1 MAIAQTEDVILT
13 KVGTSDVAGETSRTK
28 LARAGMYVA
37 LLAAWVA
44 TAGSLYMSEVLG
56 WIPCLWC
63 WYQRIA
69 MYPLAVLLA
78 AGLVWGDRNMPK
90 YALSLA
96 IPGALASTYHVL
108 LQKVPAIAAL
118 ESCVIGVPC
127 STDYLNLFGFITIP
141 MLALTAFVIVIA
153 ASVFALRAN
162 LTQAALAH
170 SPLPILSPTIAVS
183 LIVAAIVGLFVLSG
197 AMVRNSRQATAAL
210 PTTLPTSDAGQA
222 AELYSRACAGCHGP
236 ANAGLQLIRAE
247 YLDSH
252 SDLEVMALIRAG
264 RSANDPQNFSGS
276 AMPAN
281 GGQISLSDEQLLALV
296 RYLRAVR

>member
-1 MAIAQTEDVILT
+1 MASVRLEEAIPMDAQM
-13 KVGTSDVAGETSRTK
+13 SDDADEPLRSR

-78 AGLVWGDRNMPK
+78 AGLIWRDLNTPK
-90 YALSLA
+90 YALCLA
-96 IPGALASTYHVL
+96 IPGALASTYHIL

-118 ESCVIGVPC
+118 EACVIGVPC

-141 MLALTAFVIVIA
+141 MLALAAFAIVIV
-153 ASVFALRAN
+153 ASVFALR
-162 LTQAALAH
+162 TQPALAR
-170 SPLPILSPTIAVS
+170 SPLPFFPPAVLVS
-183 LIVAAIVGLFVLSG
+183 LVVATTVGLFALSG
-197 AMVRNSRQATAAL
+197 MMVRGSRQPTAAL
-210 PTTLPTSDAGQA
+210 PTSSADQSA
-222 AELYSRACAGCHGP
+222 AELYNRACAGCHGP

-252 SDLEVMALIRAG
+252 SDLEVMRLIRAG
-264 RSANDPQNFSGS
+264 RGVNDPQNFSGS

-296 RYLRAVR
+296 RYLRAAR

>member
-1 MAIAQTEDVILT
+1 MASVRIEEATLMDAQM
-13 KVGTSDVAGETSRTK
+13 SDDADEPLRSR

-78 AGLVWGDRNMPK
+78 AGLIWRDLNTPK
-90 YALSLA
+90 YALCLA
-96 IPGALASTYHVL
+96 IPGALASTYHIL

-118 ESCVIGVPC
+118 EACVIGVPC

-141 MLALTAFVIVIA
+141 MLALAAFAIVIV
-153 ASVFALRAN
+153 ASVFALR
-162 LTQAALAH
+162 TQPALAR
-170 SPLPILSPTIAVS
+170 SPLPFFPPAVVVS
-183 LIVAAIVGLFVLSG
+183 LVVATTVGLFALSG
-197 AMVRNSRQATAAL
+197 MMVRGSRQPTAAL
-210 PTTLPTSDAGQA
+210 PAALPTSSADQSA
-222 AELYSRACAGCHGP
+222 AELYNRACAGCHGP

-252 SDLEVMALIRAG
+252 SDLEVMRLIRAG
-264 RSANDPQNFSGS
+264 RGVNDPQNFSGS

-296 RYLRAVR
+296 RYLRAAR

>member
-1 MAIAQTEDVILT
+1 MDEVILT
-13 KVGTSDVAGETSRTK
+13 NAQMSDDLDEPLRLR

-37 LLAAWVA
+37 LVAAWVA
-44 TAGSLYMSEVLG
+44 TGGSLYMSEVLG

-69 MYPLAVLLA
+69 MYPLAALLA
-78 AGLVWGDRNMPK
+78 AGLIWRDANMPK
-90 YALSLA
+90 YALCLA
-96 IPGALASTYHVL
+96 IPGALAATYHIL

-127 STDYLNLFGFITIP
+127 ATDYLNLFGFITIP
-141 MLALTAFVIVIA
+141 MLALTAFAIVIA
-153 ASVFALRAN
+153 ASAFALRVQPGRE
-162 LTQAALAH
+162 LLAR
-170 SPLPILSPTIAVS
+170 SPLPALSPAVAVGLVVIAT
-183 LIVAAIVGLFVLSG
+183 AGLFVLSG
-197 AMVRNSRQATAAL
+197 AMVRSSRQPAAAAL
-210 PTTLPTSDAGQA
+210 PPAGSTDQAA

-247 YLDSH
+247 YLASQ

-264 RSANDPQNFSGS
+264 RSTADPQNFSGS

-281 GGQISLSDEQLLALV
+281 GGQVSLSDEQLLALV
-296 RYLRAVR
+296 RYLRTLR